1 MAGAPA
7 KPREKVGAIRPQG
20 QEGWQLETN
29 LGAVGDSSWR
39 HRLSRSAAGLRADV
53 SFAVVDFLLVVF
65 SYSFASAIR
74 FADPAVTRVDEYWFA
89 LFRFLPLVALVHIV
103 ANFVV
108 GAYGHVWEF
117 ASIGE
122 ARQVITANTI
132 AAGVIVGAALTWDL
146 LNTQLNPVPVSVWI
160 VGATFTIITM
170 GAVRFRSRLFSFNRL
185 SARGGLPR
193 VLVVG
198 ADSTAARFAREAMDG
213 SAADIVGFVSHDG
226 APEARQI
233 AGRPVFGGPLLI
245 RDLVRDRRIEQLV
258 IVAPSD
264 ALVRSIV
271 DMSLDNRV
279 RLSVLPSFSDTLLDR
294 HGIRDPRDLQVEDM
308 LPRAQVDTDVDSV
321 RDSIDGR
328 RVLITGA
335 GGSIGSEIL
344 RQVLRFE
351 PALVVALDHDE
362 THLHDALVG
371 IGGDDR
377 IVMSLCD
384 IRDKPRVDAIF
395 ETWRPDVVFH
405 AAAHKHVPILQDNP
419 DEAVKTN
426 VLGSANVI
434 DACHRFSADRF
445 VLISTDKAVAPANVM
460 GATKRFAEIVTQAAQ
475 HRQSGCVFT
484 AVRFGNVLGS
494 RGSVVPTFVNQIK
507 NGGPVTIT
515 HPEMTR
521 FFMTIGEA
529 VQLVL
534 QAGAIASGGEIH
546 VLDMGQPVRILD
558 LAHRMIRMA
567 GLVPG
572 EDIEIEIVGR
582 RPGEKLTEEL
592 AIAPLESSTH
602 PRIRIA
608 RPQLPGGPATVHTR
622 IEALRYCVE
631 QADILAMMDIV
642 SDVVTAEGSEEVVD
656 LTASIRIAEWS

>member
-1 MAGAPA
+1 
-7 KPREKVGAIRPQG
+7 
-20 QEGWQLETN
+20 
-29 LGAVGDSSWR
+29 
-39 HRLSRSAAGLRADV
+39 
-53 SFAVVDFLLVVF
+53 VF
-65 SYSFASAIR
+65 
-74 FADPAVTRVDEYWFA
+74 
-89 LFRFLPLVALVHIV
+89 
-103 ANFVV
+103 
-108 GAYGHVWEF
+108 
-117 ASIGE
+117 
-122 ARQVITANTI
+122 
-132 AAGVIVGAALTWDL
+132 WDL
-146 LNTQLNPVPVSVWI
+146 TSDALNPIPISVWI
-160 VGATFTIITM
+160 MGATFSIVAM

-198 ADSTAARFAREAMDG
+198 TDATAARFAREAMNG
-213 SAADIVGFVSHDG
+213 SAADIIGFVSHDG
-226 APEARQI
+226 TPEARQI

-245 RDLVRDRRIEQLV
+245 RDLVRDWEIEQLV

-264 ALVRSIV
+264 VLVRSIV

-279 RLSVLPSFSDTLLDR
+279 RLSVLPSFSDTLMDR

-308 LPRAQVDTDVDSV
+308 LPRPQVDTHLESV

-344 RQVLRFE
+344 RQVLRFD
-351 PALVVALDHDE
+351 PALVIALDHDE
-362 THLHDALVG
+362 THLHDALIG

-377 IVMSLCD
+377 VVMSLCD
-384 IRDKPRVDAIF
+384 IRDKRRVDAIF
-395 ETWRPDVVFH
+395 DTWRPDVVFH

-426 VLGSANVI
+426 VLGTANVI
-434 DACHRFSADRF
+434 DACHTFFADRF

-460 GATKRFAEIVTQAAQ
+460 GATKRFAEIMTQAAQ

-515 HPEMTR
+515 DPEMTR

-546 VLDMGQPVRILD
+546 VLDMGQPVKILD

-572 EDIEIEIVGR
+572 EDIAIEIIGR

-592 AIAPLESSTH
+592 AIDPLEDSAHHRISIAH
-602 PRIRIA
+602 PR
-608 RPQLPGGPATVHTR
+608 LPGGPATVHTR

-631 QADILAMMDIV
+631 QSDILSMMDIV
-642 SDVVTAEGSEEVVD
+642 NDVVTADGTEEVVD
-656 LTASIRIAEWS
+656 LTASIPAAEWS